1 MFKNAG
7 KILRSLGPGMIIT
20 ASFIGPG
27 TVTTM
32 TQGGAGFGYSLLWAV
47 VFSIIATIVLQ
58 EMIIRLSLVTREGLG
73 EAIQDLF
80 SNKIGKLIIVW
91 FTLIAVTIGC
101 AAYISGDLIGTSLGA
116 SYLLNLPENWVAPV
130 IGVIILL
137 IGLFGN
143 YKFLEKVMLVLMVIM
158 GAIFITTMIAI
169 KPDVMGIL
177 KGAFIPTIPDGSI
190 LTVIALIGTTVV
202 PYNFFIH
209 STAVHERFNGVKEL
223 KFARW
228 DTIIS
233 ITVGGVISAA
243 ILISA
248 ATLIKGEEVSS
259 VIQLAGPLEPVLGD
273 AAPIVISVG
282 LFAAGLS
289 SAIASP
295 TGAAATISSLLGWK
309 GGMQSKKYKL
319 VFVVIIIIGIITSAL
334 GFEPLQ
340 VLLIAQALNGMI
352 LPIIA
357 ILIFIIIN
365 KKNLMGRFVNTLW
378 LNIIGGLVVLTVSFL
393 GIYSFIDA
401 ITSFISG

>member
-1 MFKNAG
+1 MFKHAG

-158 GAIFITTMIAI
+158 GAIFITTMIVI

-309 GGMQSKKYKL
+309 GGTQSKKYKL

>member
-47 VFSIIATIVLQ
+47 AFSIIATIVLQ

-158 GAIFITTMIAI
+158 GAIFITTMIVI

>member
-7 KILRSLGPGMIIT
+7 KILKSIGPGMIIT

-32 TQGGAGFGYSLLWAV
+32 SQGGAGFGYSLLWAV

-73 EAIQDLF
+73 EAIQELF

-116 SYLLNLPENWVAPV
+116 SYLLNIPENVVAPI

-143 YKFLEKVMLVLMVIM
+143 YRFLEKIMILLMVVM
-158 GAIFITTMIAI
+158 GAIFITTMIVI
-169 KPDVMGIL
+169 KPDILGIL
-177 KGAFIPTIPDGSI
+177 KGIFVPTIPNGSI
-190 LTVIALIGTTVV
+190 ITVIALIGTTVV

-209 STAVHERFNGVKEL
+209 STAVHERFGDIKAL

-233 ITVGGVISAA
+233 ITIGGIISAA
-243 ILISA
+243 ILIAA
-248 ATLIKGEEVSS
+248 ATLMHGKEITS
-259 VIQLAGPLEPVLGD
+259 VIQLAGPLKPVLGD
-273 AAPIVISVG
+273 AAPVTISIG

-309 GGMQSKKYKL
+309 GGMESKKYKY
-319 VFVVIIIIGIITSAL
+319 VFTLIIIVGIITSAL

-340 VLLIAQALNGMI
+340 VLLVAQALNGII
-352 LPIIA
+352 LPVIA

-365 KKNLMGRFVNTLW
+365 KKDFMGRYVNTIW
-378 LNIIGGLVVLTVSFL
+378 LNIIGGFVVLVVSFL
-393 GIYSFIDA
+393 GLYSLVD
-401 ITSFISG
+401 SLNMMIS

>member
-1 MFKNAG
+1 MLKSAK

-47 VFSIIATIVLQ
+47 AFSIIATIVLQ

-80 SNKIGKLIIVW
+80 KNKLGKLILVW

-116 SYLLNLPENWVAPV
+116 SYLLNLPEHWVAPV

-143 YKFLEKVMLVLMVIM
+143 YRFLEKIMILLMVIM
-158 GAIFITTMIAI
+158 GIIFITTMIVI
-169 KPDVMGIL
+169 KPDVIGIL
-177 KGAFIPTIPDGSI
+177 KGIFVPTIPNGSI

-209 STAVHERFNGVKEL
+209 STAVHERFGHIKEL

-228 DTIIS
+228 DTVIS
-233 ITVGGVISAA
+233 ISVGGIISAA

-248 ATLIKGEEVSS
+248 ATLIQGKEVTS

-273 AAPIVISVG
+273 AAPIAISVG

-295 TGAAATISSLLGWK
+295 TGAAATISSLLGWQ
-309 GGMQSKKYKL
+309 GGMKSKKYKA
-319 VFVVIIIIGIITSAL
+319 VFTIIIIIGIITSAL

-340 VLLIAQALNGMI
+340 VLLIAQALNGII
-352 LPIIA
+352 LPIVA

-365 KKNLMGRFVNTLW
+365 KKNLMGHFTNTIW
-378 LNIIGGLVVLTVSFL
+378 LNIIGGIVVLVVSFL
-393 GIYSFIDA
+393 GIYSLMDA
-401 ITSFISG
+401 ISTFMS

>member
-1 MFKNAG
+1 MFNKAG

-47 VFSIIATIVLQ
+47 AFSIIATIVLQ

-80 SNKIGKLIIVW
+80 SNKLGKIIIVW

-101 AAYISGDLIGTSLGA
+101 AAYISGDLLGTSLGA

-143 YKFLEKVMLVLMVIM
+143 YKVLEKVMLGLMVIM
-158 GAIFITTMIAI
+158 GLIFITTMIVI
-169 KPDVMGIL
+169 KPDIAGIL
-177 KGAFIPTIPDGSI
+177 KGAFIPTIPNGSI
-190 LTVIALIGTTVV
+190 ITVIALIGTTVV

-209 STAVHERFNGVKEL
+209 SIAVHERFNGVKEL
-223 KFARW
+223 RFARW

-233 ITVGGVISAA
+233 ITIGGVISAA

-248 ATLIKGEEVSS
+248 ATLIKGDDVTS
-259 VIQLAGPLEPVLGD
+259 VIQLASPLKPVLGD
-273 AAPIVISVG
+273 AAPIVISIG

-309 GGMQSKKYKL
+309 GGMESKKYKA
-319 VFVVIIIIGIITSAL
+319 VFVVIIIIGIITSGL

-340 VLLIAQALNGMI
+340 VLLIAQALNGII
-352 LPIIA
+352 LPIVA
-357 ILIFIIIN
+357 MLIFTIIN

-378 LNIIGGLVVLTVSFL
+378 LNIIGGIVVLIVTFL
-393 GIYSFIDA
+393 GIYSLIDA
-401 ITSFISG
+401 ITSFIS

>member
-7 KILRSLGPGMIIT
+7 KILKSIGPGMIIT

-32 TQGGAGFGYSLLWAV
+32 SQGGAGFGYSLLWAV

-73 EAIQDLF
+73 EAIQELF
-80 SNKIGKLIIVW
+80 SNKIGKLMIVW

-116 SYLLNLPENWVAPV
+116 SYLLNIPENIVAPI

-143 YKFLEKVMLVLMVIM
+143 YRFLEKIMIFLMVVM
-158 GAIFITTMIAI
+158 GVIFITTMVVI
-169 KPDVMGIL
+169 KPDILGIL
-177 KGAFIPTIPDGSI
+177 KGIFVPTIPNGSI
-190 LTVIALIGTTVV
+190 ITVIALIGTTVV

-209 STAVHERFNGVKEL
+209 STAVHERFGDIKAL

-233 ITVGGVISAA
+233 ITIGGIISAA
-243 ILISA
+243 ILIAA
-248 ATLIKGEEVSS
+248 ATLMHGKEITS
-259 VIQLAGPLEPVLGD
+259 VIQLAGPLKPVLGD
-273 AAPIVISVG
+273 AAPVTISIG

-309 GGMQSKKYKL
+309 GGMESKKYKY
-319 VFVVIIIIGIITSAL
+319 VFTIIIIIGIITSAL

-340 VLLIAQALNGMI
+340 VILVAQALNGII
-352 LPIIA
+352 LPVIA

-365 KKNLMGRFVNTLW
+365 KKNLMGHYVNTIW
-378 LNIIGGLVVLTVSFL
+378 LNIIGGFVVLVVSFL
-393 GIYSFIDA
+393 GLYSLVD
-401 ITSFISG
+401 SLNMMIS

>member
-47 VFSIIATIVLQ
+47 AFSIIATIVLQ

-248 ATLIKGEEVSS
+248 ATLIKGEEVTS

-273 AAPIVISVG
+273 AAPIAISIG

-352 LPIIA
+352 LPLVA

-365 KKNLMGRFVNTLW
+365 KKNLMGRFANTLW